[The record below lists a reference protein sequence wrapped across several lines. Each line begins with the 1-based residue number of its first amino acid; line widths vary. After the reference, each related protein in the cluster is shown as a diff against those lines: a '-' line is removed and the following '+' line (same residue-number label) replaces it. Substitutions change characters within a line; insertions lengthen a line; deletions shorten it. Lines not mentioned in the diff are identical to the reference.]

1 MTTKEVLGLSWRS
14 LLGLLGL
21 RDHIA
26 SPEGLR
32 SLLKRELPYRTFA
45 ETAVPLHVVCAELV
59 TGEAV
64 VISSGNMAE
73 AIIASTA
80 IPGVFPPVEREGR
93 YLVDGAVAA
102 STPFRWL
109 PLWGPLESSFY
120 PADSPVRSIRSQSE
134 PSAEPYMPLR
144 YSVLESYAVTT
155 SITRTRS

>member
-1 MTTKEVLGLSWRS
+1 MVEQMAALWSRTITKEVLGLSWRS

-64 VISSGNMAE
+64 VLSSGWPRRLSRAPPF
-73 AIIASTA
+73 
-80 IPGVFPPVEREGR
+80 PG
-93 YLVDGAVAA
+93 
-102 STPFRWL
+102 S
-109 PLWGPLESSFY
+109 
-120 PADSPVRSIRSQSE
+120 VRSPYNYSNGADLIAKARNVTRAWIDDGGLDCGDFPSQLAMHSH
-134 PSAEPYMPLR
+134 A
-144 YSVLESYAVTT
+144 
-155 SITRTRS
+155 